1 MPSKTLKQARLMQA
15 CSHPSGR
22 KWAKTNKVQCPS
34 QKVAQ
39 EFSRADKKSKSPR

>member
-1 MPSKTLKQARLMQA
+1 MPSKTPQQKRLMQA

-39 EFSRADKKSKSPR
+39 EFSRADKKARRPK